1 MSQILSSHSLTDS
14 ALSVAGYSD
23 FFSFLQEK
31 KKLISDYNPKL
42 CTLRH
47 KMTDSSKSSETKLK
61 VRAKK

>member
-31 KKLISDYNPKL
+31 KFNKWLQS
-42 CTLRH
+42 
-47 KMTDSSKSSETKLK
+47 
-61 VRAKK
+61 

>member
-31 KKLISDYNPKL
+31 KN
-42 CTLRH
+42 
-47 KMTDSSKSSETKLK
+47 
-61 VRAKK
+61 

>member
-23 FFSFLQEK
+23 FFSFLQE